1 MHCTYLYIY
10 STFNERTHFVDV
22 LIGET
27 REERTFRNWMNS
39 LGVNPHVNHLYA

>member
-1 MHCTYLYIY
+1 MTECI
-10 STFNERTHFVDV
+10 FVDV

-39 LGVNPHVNHLYA
+39 LGVNPHVNHLYV